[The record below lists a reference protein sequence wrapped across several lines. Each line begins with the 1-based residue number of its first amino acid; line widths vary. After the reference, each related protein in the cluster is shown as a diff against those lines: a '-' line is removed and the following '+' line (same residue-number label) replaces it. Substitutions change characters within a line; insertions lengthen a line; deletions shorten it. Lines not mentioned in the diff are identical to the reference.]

1 MLQPALRAPVHR
13 PSRLGITALTERA
26 RGEADLRG
34 EVTKNAKIQPEQR
47 LFGYLSEVADEA
59 SGKLSPAARIR
70 FVESLRE
77 TIEQERARRG
87 GDLAT
92 LDRILERLGDPVTLV
107 DSEVQRDPEYQAR
120 LSARLS
126 RATDGPQVPITDDL
140 AELLAPSPQSGASYV
155 PTGPVSGSTV
165 SDSPEICLDPD
176 PFAPEYRIDTVGALA
191 APVSPS
197 APASPASTTMVIPA
211 VSDEPEQPA
220 ELSPVVARMRSVW
233 ASGPRVHPWEALAIA
248 LFLLGA
254 VLGQWVVLLIA
265 GLVALTSRFYTEV
278 EKWTLAVGVP
288 VTTALFYA
296 FGFWL
301 HQRGVWGGTSV
312 DTSDLVAGAA
322 SFFGTLPRIAALLAA
337 LFLSW
342 RLARGISR
350 QL

>member
-1 MLQPALRAPVHR
+1 M
-13 PSRLGITALTERA
+13 
-26 RGEADLRG
+26 RGEA
-34 EVTKNAKIQPEQR
+34 TKNAKIQPEQR
-47 LFGYLSEVADEA
+47 LFSYLSDVADEA

-77 TIEQERARRG
+77 TVEQERARLG

-92 LDRILERLGDPVTLV
+92 LDRILSRLGDPVTLV
-107 DSEVQRDPEYQAR
+107 DGEVQRDPDYQAR

-140 AELLAPSPQSGASYV
+140 AQLLAPTTSGAPYAPMDQSV
-155 PTGPVSGSTV
+155 ASPSRATDGP
-165 SDSPEICLDPD
+165 ELCLDPD
-176 PFAPEYRIDTVGALA
+176 PFAPEYKIDTVGALA
-191 APVSPS
+191 PAAPAATTMTMVLPELS
-197 APASPASTTMVIPA
+197 APP
-211 VSDEPEQPA
+211 DEQGADPF
-220 ELSPVVARMRSVW
+220 SPVVSRVRSAW
-233 ASGPRVHPWEALAIA
+233 SLGPRVHPWEALAIG

-254 VLGQWVVLLIA
+254 VLGLWLVLLLA
-265 GLVALTSRFYTEV
+265 ALVACTSRFYTEV
-278 EKWTLAVGVP
+278 EKWALCVGVP
-288 VTTALFYA
+288 VATALCYT

-301 HQRGVWGGTSV
+301 HQRGIWGGTNVNS
-312 DTSDLVAGAA
+312 SDLVAGAA

>member
-1 MLQPALRAPVHR
+1 M
-13 PSRLGITALTERA
+13 
-26 RGEADLRG
+26 RGEA
-34 EVTKNAKIQPEQR
+34 TKNAKIQPEQR
-47 LFGYLSEVADEA
+47 LFSYLSDVADEA

-77 TIEQERARRG
+77 TVEQERARLG

-92 LDRILERLGDPVTLV
+92 LDRILSRLGDPVTLV
-107 DSEVQRDPEYQAR
+107 DGEVQRDPDYQAR

-140 AELLAPSPQSGASYV
+140 AQLLAPATQSGAPYAPMDQSV
-155 PTGPVSGSTV
+155 ASASGAVDGP
-165 SDSPEICLDPD
+165 ELCLDPD
-176 PFAPEYRIDTVGALA
+176 PFAPEYKIDTIGALA
-191 APVSPS
+191 PAAPAATTMTMVLPELS
-197 APASPASTTMVIPA
+197 AP
-211 VSDEPEQPA
+211 PEEQRTDA
-220 ELSPVVARMRSVW
+220 FSPVMSRVRGAWSL
-233 ASGPRVHPWEALAIA
+233 GPRVHPWEALAIG

-254 VLGQWVVLLIA
+254 VLGQWLVLLLA
-265 GLVALTSRFYTEV
+265 GLVACTSRFYTEV
-278 EKWTLAVGVP
+278 EKWALCVGVP
-288 VTTALFYA
+288 VATALCYA

-301 HQRGVWGGTSV
+301 HQRGIWGGTNV
-312 DTSDLVAGAA
+312 DSSDLLAGAA

>member
-1 MLQPALRAPVHR
+1 M
-13 PSRLGITALTERA
+13 
-26 RGEADLRG
+26 RG

-87 GDLAT
+87 TDLAT
-92 LDRILERLGDPVTLV
+92 LDRILDRLGDPVTLV
-107 DSEVQRDPEYQAR
+107 DSEVQRDPDYQAR

-140 AELLAPSPQSGASYV
+140 AELLAPSPSGTPYV
-155 PTGPVSGSTV
+155 PTSPVSGSTA
-165 SDSPEICLDPD
+165 SDTPEICLDPD
-176 PFAPEYRIDTVGALA
+176 PFAPEYRIETLGALA
-191 APVSPS
+191 APVAPS
-197 APASPASTTMVIPA
+197 AAASPATTTMVMPA
-211 VSDEPEQPA
+211 VPAEPDEPA
-220 ELSPVVARMRSVW
+220 EPLSPVMARMRVAW
-233 ASGPRVHPWEALAIA
+233 AQGPKVHPWEALAIA

-301 HQRGVWGGTSV
+301 HQRGVWGGTKV

-337 LFLSW
+337 LYLSW
-342 RLARGISR
+342 RLARGIARS
-350 QL
+350 L